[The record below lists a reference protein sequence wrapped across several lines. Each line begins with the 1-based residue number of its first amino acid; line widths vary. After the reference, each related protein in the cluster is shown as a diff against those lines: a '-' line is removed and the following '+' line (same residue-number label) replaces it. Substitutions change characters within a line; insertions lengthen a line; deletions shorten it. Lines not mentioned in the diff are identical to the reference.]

1 MIAQIIINNRS
12 NIMGAPVVVQGTAVA
27 SPYDHTTAAPT
38 DQPTRAAPR
47 DPENVGEKQVS
58 LFSSHN

>member
-1 MIAQIIINNRS
+1 
-12 NIMGAPVVVQGTAVA
+12 MGAPVVVQGTAVA

-38 DQPTRAAPR
+38 DQPTTRAAPR

-58 LFSSHN
+58 LFLSHNE